1 MTDIPEDHPRAI
13 SLKIRH
19 DLIEGMHAK
28 IVTEAGLIAHG
39 RGEAYDYLI
48 GEKSHDF
55 AIEAIKAAAALIY
68 ISKHP
73 VLSINGNIAIL
84 CPNEMIEVCDTTDMA
99 MEVNLFYRKAGRL
112 KAIEEHLTKFG
123 AKNILGLDDDFSDT
137 IDELSSFR
145 RIVDKRGIKAA
156 DTVLVPLEDGDRTS
170 ALKRV
175 GKKVITVDL
184 NPLSRTSQ
192 EADITIVDNV
202 TRVFPILLDQYKK
215 IKDRSVA
222 EQILEKYDNQA
233 ILRKAISEI
242 SKMGLN

>member
-1 MTDIPEDHPRAI
+1 MTDIPEDHPRTI

-39 RGEAYDYLI
+39 RGEAFDYLI

-55 AIEAIKAAAALIY
+55 AIQAIKAAAALIY
-68 ISKHP
+68 LSKHP

-84 CPNEMIEVCDTTDMA
+84 CPSEIVEVCEITDMA
-99 MEVNLFYRKAGRL
+99 MEVNLFYRKSGRL

-123 AKNILGLDDDFSDT
+123 ATNILGLDNDFSDT

-145 RIVDKRGIKAA
+145 RIVDKRGIKTA
-156 DTVLVPLEDGDRTS
+156 DTVLVPLEDGDRTL

-184 NPLSRTSQ
+184 NPLSRTAQ
-192 EADITIVDNV
+192 EADITIIDNV
-202 TRVFPILLDQYKK
+202 IRVFPILLEEYKK
-215 IKDRSVA
+215 IKDRSEA
-222 EQILEKYDNQA
+222 EQILENYDNEE
-233 ILRKAISEI
+233 ILSKAISEI
-242 SKMGLN
+242 SKMRLD